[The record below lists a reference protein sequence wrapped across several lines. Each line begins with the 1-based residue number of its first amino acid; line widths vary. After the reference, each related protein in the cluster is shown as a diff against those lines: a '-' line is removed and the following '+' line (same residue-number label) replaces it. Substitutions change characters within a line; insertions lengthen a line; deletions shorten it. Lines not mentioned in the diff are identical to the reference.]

1 MRNCLSRALACACF
15 VVLVVIVKHAE
26 TAGAVLRHK
35 VDWEAAGWEVVS
47 LDIVSK
53 FEPTIL
59 CDIRS
64 WDYTLFPP
72 GHFDMVWAS
81 PVCTE
86 YSRALTMRPQRLE
99 EGDVLVLRALKIME
113 HFDPLMW
120 VIENP
125 ATGLLKTRPFMER
138 LPWVDVTY
146 CKYGTPYRKQTRLWT
161 NMRWRPSRGLCRS
174 GSRCDAWED
183 GRRLRGAQGGPRLM
197 GGQRERVRGQS
208 RELLY
213 STPTALCEE
222 IARAATAELADRL
235 PG

>member
-1 MRNCLSRALACACF
+1 MPRLLELFCGTKSIGRAF
-15 VVLVVIVKHAE
+15 
-26 TAGAVLRHK
+26 
-35 VDWEAAGWEVVS
+35 EAAGWEVVS

-64 WDYTLFPP
+64 WDYALFPP

-86 YSRALTMRPQRLE
+86 YSRALTMRPRRLE
-99 EGDVLVLRALKIME
+99 EGDALVLRALEIME

-138 LPWVDVTY
+138 LPWHLLHVRDSVQEADPTVDQHALETEPRAMQERQPVRRV
-146 CKYGTPYRKQTRLWT
+146 GGREASEGR
-161 NMRWRPSRGLCRS
+161 SRGAS
-174 GSRCDAWED
+174 THGGSA
-183 GRRLRGAQGGPRLM
+183 
-197 GGQRERVRGQS
+197 
-208 RELLY
+208 
-213 STPTALCEE
+213 
-222 IARAATAELADRL
+222 
-235 PG
+235 

>member
-1 MRNCLSRALACACF
+1 MPRLLELFCGTKSVGRAF
-15 VVLVVIVKHAE
+15 
-26 TAGAVLRHK
+26 
-35 VDWEAAGWEVVS
+35 EAAGWEVVS

-64 WDYTLFPP
+64 WDYTTFPP

-86 YSRALTMRPQRLE
+86 YSRALTTRPRRLL
-99 EGDVLVLRALKIME
+99 EGDALVLSALEIIA

-120 VIENP
+120 IVENP
-125 ATGLLKTRPFMER
+125 ATGLLKTRPFMEP

-146 CKYGTPYRKQTRLWT
+146 
-161 NMRWRPSRGLCRS
+161 RPRRGLCKPGR
-174 GSRCDAWED
+174 RCEAWQD
-183 GRRLRGAQGGPRLM
+183 GRHLRAAQRGPRLM
-197 GGQRERVRGQS
+197 EGQYERVSQS

-213 STPTALCEE
+213 SVPAALCEE
-222 IARAATAELADRL
+222 IARAATEELAERL
-235 PG
+235 SIPD

>member
-1 MRNCLSRALACACF
+1 MPRLLELFCGTKSIGRAF
-15 VVLVVIVKHAE
+15 
-26 TAGAVLRHK
+26 
-35 VDWEAAGWEVVS
+35 EAAGWEVVS

-64 WDYTLFPP
+64 WDYALFPP

-86 YSRALTMRPQRLE
+86 YSRALTMRPRRLE
-99 EGDVLVLRALKIME
+99 EGDALVLRALEIME
-113 HFDPLMW
+113 HFDPFMW

-125 ATGLLKTRPFMER
+125 ATALLLLQVRDSVQEADPT
-138 LPWVDVTY
+138 VDQHALET
-146 CKYGTPYRKQTRLWT
+146 
-161 NMRWRPSRGLCRS
+161 
-174 GSRCDAWED
+174 D

-213 STPTALCEE
+213 SIPTALCEE
-222 IARAATAELADRL
+222 IASAATAELADRQSI
-235 PG
+235 PD

>member
-1 MRNCLSRALACACF
+1 MPRLLELFCGTKSIGRAF
-15 VVLVVIVKHAE
+15 
-26 TAGAVLRHK
+26 
-35 VDWEAAGWEVVS
+35 EAAGWEVVS

-64 WDYTLFPP
+64 WDYALFPP

-86 YSRALTMRPQRLE
+86 YSRALTMRPRRLE
-99 EGDVLVLRALKIME
+99 EGDALVLRDHGAFRPAHVGHRE
-113 HFDPLMW
+113 SGHRAA
-120 VIENP
+120 ENP
-125 ATGLLKTRPFMER
+125 PFMER

-161 NMRWRPSRGLCRS
+161 NMRWRPSRELCRS
-174 GSRCDAWED
+174 GSRCDAWD
-183 GRRLRGAQGGPRLM
+183 GRHLRA
-197 GGQRERVRGQS
+197 VK
-208 RELLY
+208 
-213 STPTALCEE
+213 LCEE

-235 PG
+235 SIPD

>member
-1 MRNCLSRALACACF
+1 MPRLLELFCGTKSIGRAF
-15 VVLVVIVKHAE
+15 
-26 TAGAVLRHK
+26 
-35 VDWEAAGWEVVS
+35 EAAGWEVVS

-64 WDYTLFPP
+64 WDYTMFPP

-86 YSRALTMRPQRLE
+86 YSRALTMRPRRLE
-99 EGDVLVLRALKIME
+99 EGDALVLRALEIME

-146 CKYGTPYRKQTRLWT
+146 CMYVQEADPTVDQHALETELRAVQERQSVRRVGGREASEGR
-161 NMRWRPSRGLCRS
+161 SRGAS
-174 GSRCDAWED
+174 THGGSA
-183 GRRLRGAQGGPRLM
+183 
-197 GGQRERVRGQS
+197 
-208 RELLY
+208 
-213 STPTALCEE
+213 
-222 IARAATAELADRL
+222 
-235 PG
+235 

>member
-15 VVLVVIVKHAE
+15 VALVVIVKHAE

-35 VDWEAAGWEVVS
+35 VDWQS
-47 LDIVSK
+47 LRGGVSK

-64 WDYTLFPP
+64 WDYALFP

-86 YSRALTMRPQRLE
+86 YSRALTMRPRRLE
-99 EGDVLVLRALKIME
+99 EGDALLRALEIME

-125 ATGLLKTRPFMER
+125 ATGLRRPAR
-138 LPWVDVTY
+138 SWSAYP
-146 CKYGTPYRKQTRLWT
+146 GWT
-161 NMRWRPSRGLCRS
+161 SPTASTGLRT
-174 GSRCDAWED
+174 GSRPDCGPTCEPRAMQEWQPVRRVG
-183 GRRLRGAQGGPRLM
+183 GREASEGRSRGPRLM

-208 RELLY
+208 RELLCGI
-213 STPTALCEE
+213 PAALCEE
-222 IARAATAELADRL
+222 TARAATAALADRL